1 MPPPDRLLLVLI
13 GLACADASTAQPIHR
28 CVDPQGVRVFV
39 DRPCE
44 FLGLRA
50 TAAPAASAERRQS
63 DNAAAALPAP
73 EIDTGP
79 VKAAAGCPGP
89 DAETLRD
96 AVREA
101 LAAKQVNALTGMYYW
116 AGAGRHAGNAVIDRF
131 QRLVGAAPQ
140 SVELVRAADADDW
153 LWAGL
158 PPPDAPPPPELV
170 IGMTPFDEPPLARF
184 RLRSQAGC
192 LWLSER

>member
-1 MPPPDRLLLVLI
+1 MA
-13 GLACADASTAQPIHR
+13 GSIHR
-28 CVDPQGVRVFV
+28 CVDPEGVRVFV

-44 FLGLRA
+44 FLGLR
-50 TAAPAASAERRQS
+50 PAASPAAAPDARATGA
-63 DNAAAALPAP
+63 DAAALPAP
-73 EIDTGP
+73 EIETGP

-101 LAAKQVNALTGMYYW
+101 IAAKQVNALTGMYYW
-116 AGAGRHAGNAVIDRF
+116 AGAGKLTANAVIDRF
-131 QRLVGAAPQ
+131 QSLIESAPQ
-140 SVELVRAADADDW
+140 SVELQRAADADDW